1 MLFLLGSC
9 KKYLDV
15 NIDPNNAVAVDPKLL
30 FSFATTSFIN
40 NRAGGDL
47 FIPMALGGQSIS
59 GGGSSTEGIS
69 WGNGSEDSYVFSA
82 FSFGN
87 IWTQY
92 YTSVGANLKSAIA
105 QGEAAI
111 PKNNNGAAQSKVIL
125 AQTMYEL
132 TTIYGDVPYKEAF
145 ALGTYRAPKFDAQKD
160 VLDSAVSLIDQALA
174 QFDAASTTKFTGAYD
189 LFYAGAIASWIKAAK
204 SLKLRILMTMVDK
217 DPTKAAAIGALVTAG
232 GLISAAGDN
241 MQAPFEAT
249 AGKRNP
255 KYAINLQYNGGI
267 EFFYG
272 SPYVVDFMNAN
283 NDPRLPRFFDK
294 PAGAATYVGI
304 EPGEDADD
312 EVNAKLAATI
322 HVATEPEYI
331 FTYQEE
337 LFYEAEVYARGL
349 GVTANLT
356 TANTLYKKAIEQSAI
371 FWGVNATTAATF
383 AAGLPALTTMTTANA
398 VKAINYQHW
407 VDKMDRGLDAF
418 TQWRRS
424 GPEGSETP
432 ALNVPTSAPA
442 GGLFRRYEYPV
453 AAETGANPN
462 SPALVRYNVKMWF
475 DL

>member
-1 MLFLLGSC
+1 
-9 KKYLDV
+9 
-15 NIDPNNAVAVDPKLL
+15 
-30 FSFATTSFIN
+30 
-40 NRAGGDL
+40 
-47 FIPMALGGQSIS
+47 
-59 GGGSSTEGIS
+59 
-69 WGNGSEDSYVFSA
+69 
-82 FSFGN
+82 
-87 IWTQY
+87 
-92 YTSVGANLKSAIA
+92 
-105 QGEAAI
+105 
-111 PKNNNGAAQSKVIL
+111 
-125 AQTMYEL
+125 
-132 TTIYGDVPYKEAF
+132 
-145 ALGTYRAPKFDAQKD
+145 
-160 VLDSAVSLIDQALA
+160 
-174 QFDAASTTKFTGAYD
+174 
-189 LFYAGAIASWIKAAK
+189 
-204 SLKLRILMTMVDK
+204 MTMVDK
-217 DPTKAAAIGALVTAG
+217 DPTKAATIGALVTAG
-232 GLISAAGDN
+232 GLISAVGDN

-283 NDPRLPRFFDK
+283 SDPRLPRFFDK

-462 SPALVRYNVKMWF
+462 APALVRYNVKMWF